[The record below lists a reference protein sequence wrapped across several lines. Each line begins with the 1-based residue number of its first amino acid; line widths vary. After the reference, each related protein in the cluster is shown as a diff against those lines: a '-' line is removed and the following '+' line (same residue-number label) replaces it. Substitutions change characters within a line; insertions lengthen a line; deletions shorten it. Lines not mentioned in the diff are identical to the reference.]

1 MLTCSL
7 RKNSWPFNFLR
18 TSFDT
23 NSQPSTD
30 WMHDKLLSSLP
41 EESWSSQFVG
51 TSLLDVKRIPGL
63 PGGVAAGESE
73 SCNKNRKIYQLF
85 ASPLNTFTLTK
96 KCSLTWPLVYTL
108 FRTNFDI
115 FFSIGKRP
123 FYSNCCML
131 LPGLWMQARLKAT
144 LLWYK
149 PLCFSHFNVTQLTL
163 EQPNLHHKRSE
174 VCIKTKTPPASMI
187 FKGQVTEQT
196 TVIWS
201 AEMISKTSL
210 F

>member
-23 NSQPSTD
+23 SSQPSTD

-51 TSLLDVKRIPGL
+51 TSLLDAKRIPGL

-73 SCNKNRKIYQLF
+73 SWNKNRKLYQLF

-115 FFSIGKRP
+115 FLFFFPLARSRFTVTVVCCYLACECKLGWRRP
-123 FYSNCCML
+123 
-131 LPGLWMQARLKAT
+131 
-144 LLWYK
+144 
-149 PLCFSHFNVTQLTL
+149 CFDT
-163 EQPNLHHKRSE
+163 NLS
-174 VCIKTKTPPASMI
+174 VFLILM
-187 FKGQVTEQT
+187 
-196 TVIWS
+196 
-201 AEMISKTSL
+201 
-210 F
+210 